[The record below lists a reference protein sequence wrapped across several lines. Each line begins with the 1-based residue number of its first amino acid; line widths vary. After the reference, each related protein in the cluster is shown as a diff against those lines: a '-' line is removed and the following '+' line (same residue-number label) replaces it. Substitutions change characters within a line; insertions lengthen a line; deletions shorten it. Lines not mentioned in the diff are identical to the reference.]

1 MMHGNMNI
9 MLRITLYELK
19 IREVEREQI
28 NLLSRVVLKQFKQY
42 S

>member
-1 MMHGNMNI
+1 MNI